1 MQPITTS
8 VVTIQSPALI
18 PSLSLRGLG
27 ALRGKTRRAPIC
39 SAQLPLIPKTLMDK
53 PSDVG
58 VARQDAKFAKNWRE
72 GVARE
77 SSEYGE

>member
-1 MQPITTS
+1 M
-8 VVTIQSPALI
+8 
-18 PSLSLRGLG
+18 
-27 ALRGKTRRAPIC
+27 
-39 SAQLPLIPKTLMDK
+39 TLMDK